1 MTQVFY
7 AQKILPQHIEQ
18 IQALE
23 RRHGVKYHLQED
35 GDPSHGIKSPD
46 SPPTHLKREAG
57 LLLLV
62 HPPQSPDLNP
72 IEACWHIMK
81 GRLAG
86 RTWSTIAQF
95 KADIQAEWDKISLKQ
110 IRKRIAEMPS
120 RCRQVQQH
128 PEVHIRSDL
137 W

>member
-7 AQKILPQHIEQ
+7 AQKILPQHIKA

-23 RRHGVKYHLQED
+23 ARHKRKYWLQED
-35 GDPSHGIKSPD
+35 GDPSHGIKSQN
-46 SPPTHLKREAG
+46 SPPAHLKRDAD

-72 IEACWHIMK
+72 IEACWNIIK
-81 GRLAG
+81 ARLAG
-86 RTWSTIAQF
+86 RKWLTVAQF
-95 KADIQAEWDKISLKQ
+95 KSDIQAEWDRITLKQ
-110 IRKRIAEMPS
+110 IRDRIREIPKR
-120 RCRQVQQH
+120 CKLVQEH
-128 PEVHIRSDL
+128 PEVRIQSAL